1 MTALRTLPGA
11 LAAAAALTGLT
22 IAGAPGPAAAVT
34 PPPGVAL
41 PGSAAPFTSHL
52 RPDGRAAQ
60 QGQRTPFGFLNP
72 VLYRMPGT
80 GALRDVLP
88 VTGRTPSLFRGLLC
102 DARTCFQKSLNVA
115 DDENPRMLNYFGQA
129 TRPGYDTMTGLGTP
143 AGQRFVTVLRQLEK

>member
-1 MTALRTLPGA
+1 
-11 LAAAAALTGLT
+11 
-22 IAGAPGPAAAVT
+22 
-34 PPPGVAL
+34 
-41 PGSAAPFTSHL
+41 
-52 RPDGRAAQ
+52 
-60 QGQRTPFGFLNP
+60 
-72 VLYRMPGT
+72 MPGT

>member
-1 MTALRTLPGA
+1 MTALRTLPGGRGD
-11 LAAAAALTGLT
+11 AAAGR
-22 IAGAPGPAAAVT
+22 GPAGQRRAVHQ
-34 PPPGVAL
+34 PSPA
-41 PGSAAPFTSHL
+41 
-52 RPDGRAAQ
+52 GRADGAARPAHAVRIPEP
-60 QGQRTPFGFLNP
+60 GAVPNA
-72 VLYRMPGT
+72 GT